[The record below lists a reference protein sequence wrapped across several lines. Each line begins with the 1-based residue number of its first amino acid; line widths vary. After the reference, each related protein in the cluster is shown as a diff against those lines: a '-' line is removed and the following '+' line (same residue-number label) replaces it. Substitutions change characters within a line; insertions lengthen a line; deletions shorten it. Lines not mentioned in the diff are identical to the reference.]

1 MMKSDNAFSMIGVF
15 ALVFLIGGMFFSI
28 ADNVFAFSEQESYV
42 IESYNL
48 SESEMV
54 TFTEESVML
63 LPPYSLI
70 KTPVKENQKELE
82 KKLEV
87 QVKKDGKLQAVQFSN
102 LEFQIGQVEKMTL
115 RMDATEDVSRATA
128 TIIIPSEDA
137 IYE

>member
-1 MMKSDNAFSMIGVF
+1 MIKSDDALLMIGVF
-15 ALVFLIGGMFFSI
+15 ALVFLIGGIFLSI

-70 KTPVKENQKELE
+70 KTPVKENQKELA

-87 QVKKDGKLQAVQFSN
+87 QVKKDGKLQTIQFSH